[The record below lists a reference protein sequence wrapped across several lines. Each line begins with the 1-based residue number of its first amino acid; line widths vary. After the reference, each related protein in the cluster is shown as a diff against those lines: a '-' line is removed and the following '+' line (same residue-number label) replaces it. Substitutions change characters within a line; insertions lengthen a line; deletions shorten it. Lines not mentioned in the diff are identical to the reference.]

1 MKSYTHSV
9 SENVLMQKD
18 DKCQVCDWSGRSL
31 VSLLYHLMIF
41 PDWAFFVARD
51 PTSVVEG
58 GDGGNPLR
66 GAAAAAA
73 ALYFGPSPTSNP
85 PHPFPPHPSPSIHSA
100 PSPSEGNLKKV

>member
-1 MKSYTHSV
+1 
-9 SENVLMQKD
+9 
-18 DKCQVCDWSGRSL
+18 
-31 VSLLYHLMIF
+31 MIF

-66 GAAAAAA
+66 GAAAAA

-100 PSPSEGNLKKV
+100 PSPSEGNLKKVQTKPSGKTTVYNYKFLYFLQS